1 MSYVDVQ
8 DEIVALL
15 KTIPNVKTYQGH
27 TDDEVLIEVDSSA
40 DKIKPFN
47 TISFGGMVDP
57 GRNINGITGAKQDT
71 HMVSIVV
78 RSVANS
84 DRDSQRLWQR
94 VWNLLIGYRP
104 QNSGEIN
111 AALYGGVGEISSL
124 GNPTR
129 YAAVQSYKFYINS
142 DFGCGE

>member
-57 GRNINGITGAKQDT
+57 G
-71 HMVSIVV
+71 
-78 RSVANS
+78 
-84 DRDSQRLWQR
+84 
-94 VWNLLIGYRP
+94 
-104 QNSGEIN
+104 
-111 AALYGGVGEISSL
+111 
-124 GNPTR
+124 
-129 YAAVQSYKFYINS
+129 
-142 DFGCGE
+142 

>member
-8 DEIVALL
+8 DEIEALL
-15 KTIPNVKTYQGH
+15 KTIPNVKTYRGH
-27 TDDEVLIEVDSSA
+27 TDDEALLEMDASA

-47 TISFGGMVDP
+47 TISFGGLVEP
-57 GRNINGITGAKQDT
+57 GRSVNGIVGAKMDT

-78 RSVANS
+78 RSVANT

-94 VWNLLIGYRP
+94 VWDLLIGYKP
-104 QNSGEIN
+104 QNCGEIN

-129 YAAVQSYKFYINS
+129 YAAVQSYKLYLNS
-142 DFGCGE
+142 DYVHEP